1 MPQRRGVVIDANDVL
16 RSIARGE
23 SLGEIAG
30 RYQVSISTISRIAR
44 ANSHRVIA
52 RPKPLRPTI
61 SEGIPLDVIDS
72 IIRLLRE
79 AQEGEQITQ
88 ADVAERFSLNADQA
102 ERACRIATIVIE
114 AKKGASY
121 QEIGDRLRPK
131 MSRERVRQI
140 ANKYGLDPQRKV
152 VDERR
157 TLILQSALPLIR
169 KGLTVS
175 EIAKQLLISKEV
187 VADLFLLAQKQR
199 KLRPDRRKKDTGV
212 DVNQLIAAIDE
223 GRAFRSEFSGDVSQ
237 RVQLAFLMNGLS
249 SQEVAE
255 SLGWRYLQAHHAMI
269 GKRQIHFDE
278 IPDIANALGVS
289 AEWLATGEDTA
300 PAWYRAGM
308 TLADARVQLTKDR
321 TTVRELVKKLER
333 ATKGRLSDKEI
344 RLELGIAPINWTRMM
359 RGQVSVR
366 RHYDGI
372 LRIVDRLIAHP
383 ETAISTKEDAQK
395 LHGAPKPKPKVK
407 PKAKAAAKPKT
418 TLREATVKKR

>member
-1 MPQRRGVVIDANDVL
+1 MPQRPGVVIDANDVL
-16 RSIARGE
+16 RSAARGQ
-23 SLGEIAG
+23 SLAEIAG
-30 RYQVSISTISRIAR
+30 RYGVSISTISRITRSNVHR
-44 ANSHRVIA
+44 AIA
-52 RPKPLRPTI
+52 RPRPQRPTI
-61 SEGIPLDVIDS
+61 SEGIPLDTIDS

-79 AQEGEQITQ
+79 GDEKEKITQ
-88 ADVAERFSLNADQA
+88 ADIAERFNLNADQA
-102 ERACRIATIVIE
+102 ERACRIAVIVIE

-121 QEIGDRLRPK
+121 QEIGDRLLPK

-223 GRAFRSEFSGDVSQ
+223 GRAFRSAFSGDVSL

-249 SQEVAE
+249 SQEVAA

-269 GKRQIHFDE
+269 GKRMIHFDE
-278 IPDIANALGVS
+278 IPEIASALGVS
-289 AEWLATGEDTA
+289 PDWLATGDGTA
-300 PAWYRAGM
+300 PAWYRSDM
-308 TLADARVQLTKDR
+308 TLADAKAKLTKDR
-321 TTVRELVKKLER
+321 TVVREQVKKLER

-366 RHYDGI
+366 RHYDDI

-383 ETAISTKEDAQK
+383 DTAISTIQSAKK
-395 LHGAPKPKPKVK
+395 LRRAEA
-407 PKAKAAAKPKT
+407 KAKAT
-418 TLREATVKKR
+418 ELREATVKKR